1 MRIRSLSPLIMAGL
15 LASCATPSV
24 TLLTSE
30 EGRQG
35 AVALLEENGKPV
47 ESEISELNSRTNLS
61 GKPRTR
67 SIDPAKL
74 SARKRTLLSE
84 LPPPP
89 MRQTL
94 YFKEGTTELMPES
107 EPGLAYLKAEVAQ
120 RPGAE
125 VQVTGYTDTLGSSE
139 DNDLLSQQLTGALIE
154 DRTATER
161 EHTARLT
168 QSVRHR
174 FSLELAEELL
184 AVLDEDVGDGCAG
197 RGLDVAIGV
206 VEADAKTRSEQFAH
220 GRLPRA
226 RRADE
231 HNSRWH
237 QRTTSVSR

>member
-1 MRIRSLSPLIMAGL
+1 MSMRSLSPLILAGL

-139 DNDLLSQQLTGALIE
+139 DNDLLSQQRAEEVLAALAQQGI
-154 DRTATER
+154 DKGLMSAVGRGER
-161 EHTARLT
+161 ELREETPDGVANPVNRRVVVI
-168 QSVRHR
+168 VR
-174 FSLELAEELL
+174 
-184 AVLDEDVGDGCAG
+184 
-197 RGLDVAIGV
+197 
-206 VEADAKTRSEQFAH
+206 
-220 GRLPRA
+220 
-226 RRADE
+226 
-231 HNSRWH
+231 
-237 QRTTSVSR
+237 